1 VDKKMTA
8 RLGSELRA
16 MRSRQRITQVELAAL
31 AGVHPST
38 VHRLETG
45 DREAKVGQ
53 LLALATALDIS
64 ATDLL
69 PELAGGSAV

>member
-1 VDKKMTA
+1 MTA